1 MGNYIVQVEKD
12 LENEIIVIL
21 VSALGHYN
29 DK

>member
-1 MGNYIVQVEKD
+1 MGNYIVQVDRD